1 MRDISNAKNEEGTL
15 VFTMYITR
23 NGKRIY
29 RKNGRPFCFR
39 IKKQFILSY
48 GRYYGRYR
56 PLSFKLLPFLLRFLC
71 RIRAQHR
78 FEDSVKFA
86 LGGFDIA
93 CSHPS
98 FDFRGFSLMALWSD
112 YFRCHI
118 SLLPMHSAKVIQIF
132 HNCYIFSCYTGI
144 QIHRHTVADVSC
156 SHGNICPLSSV

>member
-1 MRDISNAKNEEGTL
+1 MRDSNAKNEEGTL

-56 PLSFKLLPFLLRFLC
+56 PLSFKLLPILFRFLYW
-71 RIRAQHR
+71 IGLEHR
-78 FEDSVKFA
+78 LEDSVKFL
-86 LGGFDIA
+86 LGGFGIA
-93 CSHPS
+93 CSHPR
-98 FDFRGFSLMALWSD
+98 FDFWGFCLAVLWYD
-112 YFRCHI
+112 YFSCHI

-132 HNCYIFSCYTGI
+132 YNCYIFSCCTGI
-144 QIHRHTVADVSC
+144 QIHRHTAEDVFC